1 MTDNQTVEQLR
12 QEVDQLKN
20 TIRVSYGTRCSK
32 FLRVS
37 VFYYNYVDTYQID
50 M

>member
-20 TIRVSYGTRCSK
+20 TIRVSYGTWCRLL
-32 FLRVS
+32 LRVS
-37 VFYYNYVDTYQID
+37 EFYYNYVETYQIH